1 MNVVRTSF
9 HDSRPHMRLS
19 ITGDIVCKLY
29 DSLEESKLNSTEK
42 DDKIKSEKY
51 KMW

>member
-9 HDSRPHMRLS
+9 HDSRPYMRLS
-19 ITGDIVCKLY
+19 ITGDIVWKLY

-42 DDKIKSEKY
+42 DDKIKSAKY